1 MGMTQEEFQ
10 AWLDDQESQ
19 QAEITYGQEIMRL
32 LNHNFLV
39 GMAALET
46 LPDEKTWTPS
56 RADIQEGI
64 LTYADLVLDVLRR
77 AVEGGNGPTED

>member
-1 MGMTQEEFQ
+1 MGMTREEFH
-10 AWLDDQESQ
+10 AWLDEQESEQ
-19 QAEITYGQEIMRL
+19 EKAAEAQEIMRL

-56 RADIQEGI
+56 RADIKEGI
-64 LTYADLVLDVLRR
+64 LTYADLVLDALRR
-77 AVEGGNGPTED
+77 AVEGDDGPTED